1 MATDEVVTVVAAPA
15 TAADDDSDEE
25 LHPADKKM
33 LPLAGAITAAATE
46 SPDMTKNN
54 DRLVAAMTAALAVVD
69 TVEDLKA
76 LVDHLP
82 TSGEFK
88 LTCYMLSYLVLCVHE
103 RPLNLF
109 MPPPQLIKTH
119 NPPTPLILY
128 SCTHNPPTP
137 IVFASPVLPSGA
149 SYSASVSMNRLIKH
163 LKEVGSLPEET
174 GNYGQMKKS
183 KKGLNAL
190 WSTVSSFFGEGSD
203 DVKRKALLKSF
214 VVVPTEK
221 ARSREVPCYLVSCQ
235 P

>member
-109 MPPPQLIKTH
+109 MPPPTAHQNPQPTHAAHSLQLYPQPTH
-119 NPPTPLILY
+119 ADRVCVSRAPFRGILWRECFDEPPHQTPK
-128 SCTHNPPTP
+128 
-137 IVFASPVLPSGA
+137 GG
-149 SYSASVSMNRLIKH
+149 RLVAGRNWQLRADEEEQKRPQR
-163 LKEVGSLPEET
+163 SLEH
-174 GNYGQMKKS
+174 
-183 KKGLNAL
+183 
-190 WSTVSSFFGEGSD
+190 
-203 DVKRKALLKSF
+203 R
-214 VVVPTEK
+214 
-221 ARSREVPCYLVSCQ
+221 
-235 P
+235 